1 MTYRERI
8 IEILQMQTG
17 ERKMQVSKAERI
29 ADALIAKDV
38 FVQNHGKW
46 VKLPTGWVNP
56 VCSICFGMSLVD
68 AKGNPIK
75 TNYCPNC
82 GAKMDGDGNDI

>member
-1 MTYRERI
+1 MIYKARI
-8 IEILQMQTG
+8 VEILQTQTG

-29 ADALIAKDV
+29 ADALIANDV
-38 FVQNHGKW
+38 VVQNHGKW

-56 VCSICFGMSLVD
+56 VCSICAGMSLVD
-68 AKGNPIK
+68 EKGYPIM

-82 GAKMDGDGNDI
+82 GAKMDLEGE

>member
-1 MTYRERI
+1 MTYRERV
-8 IEILQMQTG
+8 IEILQTQTG

-29 ADALIAKDV
+29 ADVLIANDV
-38 FVQNHGKW
+38 IVQNHGKW

-56 VCSICFGMSLVD
+56 VCSICFGMSLLD
-68 AKGNPIK
+68 AKGHPIK

-82 GAKMDGDGNDI
+82 GARMDLEV